1 MTNQLLFYKS
11 AVPLS
16 SESHRDISVRTDGT
30 YGFAETVNS
39 VPIVAAEFRQAAADC
54 AVVFGGEGDTVFPVV
69 ILGLQ
74 EAKNLYVGADKA
86 WNGRYVPAF
95 IRRYPFVFA
104 AGDDEKSFTLCIDT
118 TYEGVNTDNEGERLF
133 DSRGER
139 TTYLESMLGFT
150 KDYQAQF
157 VRTQAFCKR
166 LSELQLLEP
175 VQAQF
180 NTSSGQKGRLNG
192 FSAVNRDKLK
202 ELSGETLEQMLKT
215 DELELLFVHLQS
227 LNNLQPLAE
236 RIEKNADTATETPKK
251 AEAKTK
257 AKEQA

>member
-1 MTNQLLFYKS
+1 MANQLLFYKS

-16 SESHRDISVRTDGT
+16 SEAHRDFSIRTDGT
-30 YGFAETVNS
+30 YGFADTVNS
-39 VPIVAAEFRQAAADC
+39 VPIVAAEFRPAASDC
-54 AVVFGGEGDTVFPVV
+54 AIVFAGEGDSVFPVV

-74 EAKNLYVGADKA
+74 DSENLYVDNDKS

-104 AGDDEKSFTLCIDT
+104 QGEDNKSFTLCIDT
-118 TYEGVNTDNEGERLF
+118 EYEGVNSNNEGERLF

-139 TTYLESMLGFT
+139 TKYLEGVLDFT

-157 VRTQAFCKR
+157 VRTQALCKR
-166 LSELQLLEP
+166 LVDLDLLEP
-175 VQAQF
+175 MQAQYR
-180 NTSSGQKGRLNG
+180 TPSGDSGRLNG
-192 FSAVNRDKLK
+192 FSAVNREKLK
-202 ELSGETLEQMLKT
+202 MLEAETLEKMLKT

-236 RIEKNADTATETPKK
+236 RVESKAD
-251 AEAKTK
+251 
-257 AKEQA
+257 

>member
-1 MTNQLLFYKS
+1 MATQLLFYKS

-16 SESHRDISVRTDGT
+16 SETHRDLSVRTDGN
-30 YGFAETVNS
+30 YAFAQTVNS
-39 VPIVAAEFRQAAADC
+39 VPIVAAEFRPAAADC
-54 AVVFGGEGDTVFPVV
+54 AIVFAGEGDSVFPVV

-74 EAKNLYVGADKA
+74 ESENLYVGEDNK

-104 AGDDEKSFTLCIDT
+104 AGEDEKSFSLCIDT
-118 TYEGVNTDNEGERLF
+118 EHEGVNSDNEGERLF

-139 TTYLESMLGFT
+139 TSYLENVLGFA

-157 VRTQAFCKR
+157 LRTQAFCRR
-166 LSELQLLEP
+166 LADLDLLEP
-175 VQAQF
+175 MQAQYR
-180 NTSSGQKGRLNG
+180 TPSGETGRLNG
-192 FSAVNRDKLK
+192 FSAVNREKLK
-202 ELSGETLEQMLKT
+202 ALPGETLSEMVKT

-236 RIEKNADTATETPKK
+236 RVEKRAS
-251 AEAKTK
+251 
-257 AKEQA
+257 